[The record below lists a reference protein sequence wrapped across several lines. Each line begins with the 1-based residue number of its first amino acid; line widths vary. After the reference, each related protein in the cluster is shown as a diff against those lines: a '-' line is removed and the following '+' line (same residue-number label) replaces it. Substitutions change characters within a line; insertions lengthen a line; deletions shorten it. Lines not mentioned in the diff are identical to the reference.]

1 MDIPNTQQQ
10 YELTKPGKA
19 FVLRLNQSASV
30 RRPGDHEVLLRVRA
44 TSLNRRDVAIRA
56 GFYPVGNHEALVPLS
71 DGAGEVVAIG
81 PKVKRVALGDR
92 VAANFFQTWLQ
103 GRATDKTGA
112 SALGGAQHGMLAQY
126 VTLHEDG
133 LVHIPGYL
141 SFEDAASLPCAAVT
155 AWNGLMTR
163 GRLHA
168 GDNVLLQGTG
178 GVSIFGL
185 QFAVAAGAKPV
196 ITSSSDDKIARALK
210 MGAVGGVN
218 YKNTPD
224 WEKPLRALT
233 SDVGAHH
240 VLEVGG
246 TGTLAKSLASLA
258 VGGHVALIGGLA
270 GFGGDIPAVALIGK
284 SASASGIFVGSRA
297 DFEAMLQFMQHHRIK
312 PVIDHMFEF
321 FDVEAAYAAMD
332 SALHFGKI
340 VIRH

>member
-10 YELTKPGKA
+10 YELTKPDKA
-19 FVLRLNQSASV
+19 FVLRLNQSAPV
-30 RRPGDHEVLLRVRA
+30 RKPGDHEVLIRVRA

-56 GFYPVGNHEALVPLS
+56 GFYPVGNHDVLVPLS

-81 PKVKRVALGDR
+81 ARVKRFALGDR
-92 VAANFFQTWLQ
+92 VVANFFQSWLD
-103 GRATDKTGA
+103 GRANDKTGA
-112 SALGGAQHGMLAQY
+112 SALGGAQQGMLAQY

-133 LVHIPGYL
+133 LIRIPGYL
-141 SFEDAASLPCAAVT
+141 SLEEAASLPCAAVT

-185 QFAVAAGAKPV
+185 QFAVAAGAKPI
-196 ITSSSDDKIARALK
+196 ITSSSDEKIARALK
-210 MGAVGGVN
+210 MGSIGGVN

-224 WEKPLRALT
+224 WEKPVRELT
-233 SDVGAHH
+233 SGGVHH

-246 TGTLAKSLASLA
+246 TGTLAKSLACLA

-284 SASASGIFVGSRA
+284 SASASGIFVGART

-312 PVIDHMFEF
+312 PVIDQMFEF
-321 FDVEAAYAAMD
+321 FDADAAYAAMN
-332 SALHFGKI
+332 SAQHFGKV

>member
-133 LVHIPGYL
+133 L
-141 SFEDAASLPCAAVT
+141 F
-155 AWNGLMTR
+155 
-163 GRLHA
+163 
-168 GDNVLLQGTG
+168 
-178 GVSIFGL
+178 
-185 QFAVAAGAKPV
+185 
-196 ITSSSDDKIARALK
+196 
-210 MGAVGGVN
+210 VN
-218 YKNTPD
+218 
-224 WEKPLRALT
+224 
-233 SDVGAHH
+233 
-240 VLEVGG
+240 
-246 TGTLAKSLASLA
+246 
-258 VGGHVALIGGLA
+258 
-270 GFGGDIPAVALIGK
+270 
-284 SASASGIFVGSRA
+284 
-297 DFEAMLQFMQHHRIK
+297 
-312 PVIDHMFEF
+312 
-321 FDVEAAYAAMD
+321 
-332 SALHFGKI
+332 
-340 VIRH
+340 